1 MKLYWRTFLVILLS
15 LSLSVPVYSK
25 TLLSSDPKLGSVTV
39 ENKQDDN
46 QNVYLIRVYDASSK
60 VLDSFS
66 ISEKAL
72 DSFAEEKGYGF
83 RISRFLFVGTVFIGT
98 SGLAG
103 LLGFTKVGE
112 KANEFVAGSTNGW
125 IAKSLV
131 LTSEE
136 DTFIDD
142 PNEFRSFILAIP
154 ETLQEAIDFFSERES
169 LHRENINTG
178 DDVLFPSG
186 R

>member
-1 MKLYWRTFLVILLS
+1 MKLYWRTVLVISLS
-15 LSLSVPVYSK
+15 LSLAMPVYSK
-25 TLLSSDPKLGSVTV
+25 TLSAGNQELGSITV
-39 ENKQDDN
+39 ENKSDAN
-46 QNVYLIRVYDASSK
+46 QNIYLIRVYDASSN

-66 ISEKAL
+66 ISKKAL

-83 RISRFLFVGTVFIGT
+83 RISRFLFVGAVFIGT

-112 KANEFVAGSTNGW
+112 KTNEFVAGSTNGW
-125 IAKSLV
+125 IAKSLA

-142 PNEFRSFILAIP
+142 PDEFRSFILAIP
-154 ETLQEAIDFFSERES
+154 ETLQEATEFFEERES
-169 LHRENINTG
+169 LYKENIDTR
-178 DDVLFPSG
+178 DDALFPNY
-186 R
+186 